1 MCYYYFSG
9 KAPPTGE
16 LIMMRDGRNLVDVNM
31 TLISLI
37 AWSIILMA
45 LNVFLLRK
53 MRGVS
58 IEEIRAA

>member
-37 AWSIILMA
+37 AWSMILMA